1 MLLLYSFRVLLLSY
15 VLLHRLLHV
24 IYRTS
29 QLHLYCNFATL
40 SVAGDFVYAFK
51 NLEITNP
58 HSIAAKMLPDDE

>member
-1 MLLLYSFRVLLLSY
+1 MLFTELLNS
-15 VLLHRLLHV
+15 
-24 IYRTS
+24 T
-29 QLHLYCNFATL
+29 YCNFATP